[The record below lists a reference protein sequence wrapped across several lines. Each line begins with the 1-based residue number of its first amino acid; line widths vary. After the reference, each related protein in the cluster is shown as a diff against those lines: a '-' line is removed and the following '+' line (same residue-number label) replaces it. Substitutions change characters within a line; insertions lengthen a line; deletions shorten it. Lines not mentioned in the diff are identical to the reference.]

1 MKLGIDFGTSFST
14 MAYCNPVTGRP
25 EVISDDSGLTK
36 IPTLVYWGQDG
47 DVKVGQ
53 AALDLLGDTELM
65 PPEAQFEIRTRIIK
79 SVKILIGK
87 DMLIPLPDG
96 TTISPAEVV
105 SCFLGYLKAQAEKRI
120 GHGHPFDEVTL
131 THPSSFTNAQK
142 RILENAAQDAG
153 FKRVCLLEEPIS
165 AALGYAHSNVD
176 PGNSILVYDLGG
188 GTFDLAFV
196 VRDEDGEYRLPIP
209 TMGDPDCGGDNFDAA
224 LYNYLEQR
232 LPDGQKFK
240 DNPDEFD
247 LSVLYECRKLK
258 ESISKRERAGIR
270 IWTERIRFQK
280 MVERTEFEGLIKPYV
295 ENSINYLERMLGQI
309 RDSGFEVGSLIMIGG
324 SSRIPFIRRMLG
336 ERLNLNPL
344 ETSQDDVAVALG
356 AAVDLEEIRRKRDEE
371 RQRAIEFE
379 KVRVERERQEK
390 RQAEQKAME
399 AKLEEEKRRI
409 LERQEEIERQAK
421 EDRIQKAAR
430 NMELADAAYSKREF
444 GEAIHRFRDA
454 AEQGDAR
461 AQYMLGEIYRAGSGV
476 NADVNEAVKWF
487 EKSAMQGHFPAMYP
501 LGMAYVALG
510 QPQKACKWFEAA
522 DKHGDIPSTYQLG
535 KFYKEGTGEG
545 HWGRD
550 LLRAEV
556 LLKKA
561 ASAEASPDNP
571 LLRES
576 VANACYHYALL
587 LEAKGVPETT
597 VETWMKR
604 ASSFGSGWADIWTVK
619 KEAKRG
625 LNELGNKFKKWLG

>member
-1 MKLGIDFGTSFST
+1 
-14 MAYCNPVTGRP
+14 
-25 EVISDDSGLTK
+25 
-36 IPTLVYWGQDG
+36 
-47 DVKVGQ
+47 
-53 AALDLLGDTELM
+53 
-65 PPEAQFEIRTRIIK
+65 
-79 SVKILIGK
+79 
-87 DMLIPLPDG
+87 
-96 TTISPAEVV
+96 
-105 SCFLGYLKAQAEKRI
+105 
-120 GHGHPFDEVTL
+120 
-131 THPSSFTNAQK
+131 
-142 RILENAAQDAG
+142 
-153 FKRVCLLEEPIS
+153 
-165 AALGYAHSNVD
+165 
-176 PGNSILVYDLGG
+176 
-188 GTFDLAFV
+188 
-196 VRDEDGEYRLPIP
+196 
-209 TMGDPDCGGDNFDAA
+209 
-224 LYNYLEQR
+224 
-232 LPDGQKFK
+232 
-240 DNPDEFD
+240 
-247 LSVLYECRKLK
+247 
-258 ESISKRERAGIR
+258 
-270 IWTERIRFQK
+270 
-280 MVERTEFEGLIKPYV
+280 
-295 ENSINYLERMLGQI
+295 
-309 RDSGFEVGSLIMIGG
+309 
-324 SSRIPFIRRMLG
+324 
-336 ERLNLNPL
+336 
-344 ETSQDDVAVALG
+344 
-356 AAVDLEEIRRKRDEE
+356 
-371 RQRAIEFE
+371 
-379 KVRVERERQEK
+379 
-390 RQAEQKAME
+390 ME

-409 LERQEEIERQAK
+409 VERQEEIERQAK
-421 EDRIQKAAR
+421 EDRVQKAAR

-501 LGMAYVALG
+501 LGMAYIALG

-561 ASAEASPDNP
+561 ASAEALPDNP
-571 LLRES
+571 LLEES

-587 LEAKGVPETT
+587 LEAKGEPEKT